1 MASLFPTYRVS
12 VFQRSQ
18 RDLHAGERAGFVG
31 WPAARSSPALSRVPG
46 GHPLPHF
53 DIQVAVVAARE
64 PVLFRVSPALGELDL
79 SLRAMRGG
87 AEAVGLLRVAV
98 SWVGRRCARALLIPL
113 RLRSHS
119 PTHQRLKFLA
129 RRQSSRRLMS
139 RKIRRMAEGGGGDG
153 LSTISGMKF
162 GLSDTESTLLIIS
175 LVPNI

>member
-1 MASLFPTYRVS
+1 MAV
-12 VFQRSQ
+12 
-18 RDLHAGERAGFVG
+18 
-31 WPAARSSPALSRVPG
+31 
-46 GHPLPHF
+46 
-53 DIQVAVVAARE
+53 RE

-87 AEAVGLLRVAV
+87 VEVLGLLRVAA
-98 SWVGRRCARALLIPL
+98 SWVGRRCARVLLIPL

-175 LVPNI
+175 LVPNL